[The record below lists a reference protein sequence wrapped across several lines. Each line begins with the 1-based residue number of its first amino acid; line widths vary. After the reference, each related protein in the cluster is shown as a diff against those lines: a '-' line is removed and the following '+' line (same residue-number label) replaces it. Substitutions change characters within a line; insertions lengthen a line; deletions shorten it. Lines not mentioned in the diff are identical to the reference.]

1 MFDKIINALS
11 GKTAKERRA
20 KLEMAKKLD
29 GKALKCVTE
38 RINGI
43 EEIIGRDG
51 AILLKGN
58 ELVVYAGQNI
68 VFRSDIYE
76 MTAGELLSLEGVV
89 LQAANCSDGSERSI
103 IAYYK
108 YWRNVD

>member
-1 MFDKIINALS
+1 MLDKLKDMLS
-11 GKTAKERRA
+11 PKAAKERRA
-20 KLEMAKKLD
+20 KAEMAKKLD

-58 ELVVYAGQNI
+58 ELVVYAGQDI
-68 VFRSDIYE
+68 VFRSDIYK

-89 LQAANCSDGSERSI
+89 LQADGEDGYERSI

-108 YWRNVD
+108 YWRKMDS